1 MVGKTKNSTT
11 RFDNLSVVNFS
22 EQDTSEMAKLASR
35 SMKLQVNIQDG
46 EVMVSIDDRMV
57 YINPVKW
64 TTTDQGRLS

>member
-1 MVGKTKNSTT
+1 
-11 RFDNLSVVNFS
+11 
-22 EQDTSEMAKLASR
+22 
-35 SMKLQVNIQDG
+35 MKLQVNIQDG